1 MWRNFTRAVESLKFC
16 ILMGSFR
23 PNHIKFLLKDRE
35 ELSLMTPKSD
45 EKLKSKIFSLNPHMH
60 KLGPRGPTHYIFGDW
75 FYSKNARKLRFH
87 VFLYFYARKHMIS
100 SFYPKWT
107 EFTRNCAF
115 HSKYGSRRNQTKL
128 EQNSQFLGNSVHF
141 R

>member
-45 EKLKSKIFSLNPHMH
+45 EKLKSKIFYFNEKFKEKMTRSFKYDMTNLVN
-60 KLGPRGPTHYIFGDW
+60 
-75 FYSKNARKLRFH
+75 FH
-87 VFLYFYARKHMIS
+87 PITLKIS
-100 SFYPKWT
+100 F
-107 EFTRNCAF
+107 
-115 HSKYGSRRNQTKL
+115 
-128 EQNSQFLGNSVHF
+128 
-141 R
+141 